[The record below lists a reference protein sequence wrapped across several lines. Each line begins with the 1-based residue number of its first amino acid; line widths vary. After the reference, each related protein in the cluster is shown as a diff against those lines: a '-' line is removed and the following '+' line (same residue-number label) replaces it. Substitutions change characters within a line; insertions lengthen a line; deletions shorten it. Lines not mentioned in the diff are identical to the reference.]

1 MADALAGMVVGQ
13 NQFGLDAEMYTRGKA
28 GMADTRGESMVQ
40 KHKEKLQKE
49 KEAAGMFALDQ
60 LMPHFSSA
68 VRELTL
74 QESHWNVEAACKML
88 KHFAHGKEEL
98 LKPLQKKRK
107 RAQED
112 VQRQRAKA
120 EALAAEVAAAAAAEA
135 KGNGGGDSGGS
146 SSSDGSSSDSS
157 DDDRRKKRRRS
168 SGKDGK
174 KSRKSSKDSKHKRS
188 SKSSKSSGKDREKHS
203 SREKEKAKR
212 GKDAVAKPAAG
223 KGDDFGKYGI
233 LHEIDYNSKSS
244 EFIRWALDVRKVDVE
259 AMSKAEEKE
268 LFRDFMED
276 YNTATLPH
284 RKYYNLD
291 VYEREKAAKEAIKA
305 AKAGGKGKA
314 KTLINPKDD
323 EAAIKAARD
332 ADRVAVLEARQLDA
346 YKALQYGNRAQEM
359 REQDLMRQQMSLAYR
374 TGDLAKAALL
384 AKKLKPDEETKK
396 VGGVALPPR
405 RTFESMNAVP
415 EAKK

>member
-168 SGKDGK
+168 SGKDDK

-188 SKSSKSSGKDREKHS
+188 SKGSKSSEKDRKKHS
-203 SREKEKAKR
+203 SREKEKGKR

-276 YNTATLPH
+276 YNTGEKPGAGNNGLHPLPH
-284 RKYYNLD
+284 RKCYNLQ
-291 VYEREKAAKEAIKA
+291 
-305 AKAGGKGKA
+305 
-314 KTLINPKDD
+314 DD